1 MFSTTDRED
10 VSMDMVDRML
20 EQEKQ
25 TNKTAPWNR
34 IDKQEKIQKLNKY
47 ADQYGKAQSLTVKE
61 TNALKKLFLQSLERN
76 KLTKTKE
83 VICDKETRDIQS
95 IPGLHFNAVT
105 RTFLLKNTD
114 AKRVSTIKSLTPKRI
129 TEKNHED
136 GEGDGDGDDDNMV
149 NTLVEETD

>member
-1 MFSTTDRED
+1 MFSTHTQSAEHED
-10 VSMDMVDRML
+10 TSMDTVDRML

-61 TNALKKLFLQSLERN
+61 INSLKNLFTQSLERN

-95 IPGLHFNAVT
+95 IPGLHFNAAT
-105 RTFLLKNTD
+105 RTFLLKNMD

-136 GEGDGDGDDDNMV
+136 GDGDDIA
-149 NTLVEETD
+149 NTLTEDTD

>member
-1 MFSTTDRED
+1 MFSPHTQSSDHED
-10 VSMDMVDRML
+10 TSMDTVDRML

-25 TNKTAPWNR
+25 SNKTAPWNR

-47 ADQYGKAQSLTVKE
+47 ADQYGKAQSLTAKE
-61 TNALKKLFLQSLERN
+61 INSLKNLFTQSLERN

-95 IPGLHFNAVT
+95 IPGLHFNAAT
-105 RTFLLKNTD
+105 RTFLLKNMD

-136 GEGDGDGDDDNMV
+136 EDGDDIA
-149 NTLVEETD
+149 NTLTEDTD